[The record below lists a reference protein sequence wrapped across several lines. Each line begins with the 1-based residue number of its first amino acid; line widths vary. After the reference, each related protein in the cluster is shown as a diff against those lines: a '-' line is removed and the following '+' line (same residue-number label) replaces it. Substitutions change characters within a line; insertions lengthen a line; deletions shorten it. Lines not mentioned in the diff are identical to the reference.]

1 MPASGIGP
9 VKRLILSMDVN
20 ATERALARLMSR
32 NRPSIRYEL
41 TEFATSEGY
50 AL

>member
-9 VKRLILSMDVN
+9 VKRLILSMEVQ
-20 ATERALARLMSR
+20 AVERVLTKLMSR
-32 NRPSIRYEL
+32 NRPSIRNEL
-41 TEFATSEGY
+41 TEFAIAEGY